1 MRTVAA
7 FIVMALIPTGLFA
20 TGTKEN
26 PPAGGRTLV
35 LYMLART
42 SGEAEIFAI
51 ERMDIP
57 AAISL
62 FDWTPF
68 SWDGKE
74 VSMHASTGYGINKKK
89 TAEGA
94 AGAFTFMEYQVEL
107 SGQRAA
113 SPAPKSTVRVS
124 FTSADCAARDGSV
137 LYQPERLAVILAVRK
152 SGAASGFAR
161 IREITHAGGGAFSAT
176 VELR

>member
-1 MRTVAA
+1 MRTLAA
-7 FIVMALIPTGLFA
+7 FIMIALIPAGLFA
-20 TGTKEN
+20 SGTKEN
-26 PPAGGRTLV
+26 PPASGRTLV
-35 LYMLART
+35 LYVLART
-42 SGEAEIFAI
+42 TGEAEIFAI

-74 VSMHASTGYGINKKK
+74 VSIHASTGYGMKKRK
-89 TAEGA
+89 TAEGT
-94 AGAFTFMEYQVEL
+94 AGDFTFLEYRIEL
-107 SGQRAA
+107 SGQRAEA
-113 SPAPKSTVRVS
+113 PAAKSTVRVG

-152 SGAASGFAR
+152 NGAATGFAR
-161 IREITHAGGGAFSAT
+161 IKEITHLGGGEFSAT